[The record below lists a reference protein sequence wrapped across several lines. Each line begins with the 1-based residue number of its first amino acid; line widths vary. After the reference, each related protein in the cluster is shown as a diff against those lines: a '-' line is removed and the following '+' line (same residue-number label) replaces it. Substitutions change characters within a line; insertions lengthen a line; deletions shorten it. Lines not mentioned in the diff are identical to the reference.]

1 MSALRASV
9 SGPTVLFGVGAT
21 SAAAG
26 LWILAPWIA
35 LVVCGV
41 LAMALAVVEAM
52 PLRRA

>member
-9 SGPTVLFGVGAT
+9 SGPTVLFGLGA
-21 SAAAG
+21 SAAAAG

-41 LAMALAVVEAM
+41 LAMALAVVAAM
-52 PLRRA
+52 PRREA